1 MYHKLVP
8 KSRPPVL
15 RVWQVIA
22 GGWERQV
29 FIWEDEEDRC
39 VSNHR
44 TLEAH
49 KCAAQETPSLSALHV
64 AHTCLP
70 ARQLPVRQSFTLS
83 RGSGMTSC
91 AWLSYTRNTDA
102 VCWRQAT
109 TQVILPTR
117 IPAATTRACVNI
129 MSSSSAGRIT
139 IWNLQS
145 GERRATLQHEAPEFE
160 AAVEQLTWLA
170 ATAARSHLVAYKGS
184 SSPGTL
190 PAKICLPRQGSHA
203 HSLTNSTLIRPN
215 TVRGGGSNL
224 LQRSTCSG
232 RSCMHWGPRRPHAQG
247 MSPGHGLG
255 RPGC

>member
-170 ATAARSHLVAYKGS
+170 ATAN
-184 SSPGTL
+184 T
-190 PAKICLPRQGSHA
+190 
-203 HSLTNSTLIRPN
+203 STLLLSA
-215 TVRGGGSNL
+215 GGMVPSLYWGLHNAVLLAAAGSTSSAARITIKL
-224 LQRSTCSG
+224 
-232 RSCMHWGPRRPHAQG
+232 
-247 MSPGHGLG
+247 
-255 RPGC
+255 